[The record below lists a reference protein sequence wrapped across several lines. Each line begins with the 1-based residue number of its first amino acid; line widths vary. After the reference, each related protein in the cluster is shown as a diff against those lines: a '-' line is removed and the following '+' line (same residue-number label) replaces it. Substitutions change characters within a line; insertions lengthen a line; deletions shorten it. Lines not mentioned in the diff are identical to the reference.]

1 MPGSGVK
8 MSDPQTAVFVKIYD
22 REYTLR
28 TSGDA
33 ERLRSLCACLDKRM
47 REMASSS
54 GSVDTLRVAVL
65 AALSLTDD
73 LFRAREALQKI
84 DEVISRR
91 SLACVS
97 MLDRV
102 EKQESGVRSQESGEL
117 RAKPLAGK

>member
-1 MPGSGVK
+1 
-8 MSDPQTAVFVKIYD
+8 MSDAPISVSVKIYD

-33 ERLRSLCACLDKRM
+33 ERLRSLCSCLDKRM
-47 REMASSS
+47 RELAASS

-73 LFRAREALQKI
+73 LYRARETLQSM
-84 DEVISRR
+84 DEAVGRR

-97 MLDRV
+97 MLDRF
-102 EKQESGVRSQESGEL
+102 L
-117 RAKPLAGK
+117 C